1 MSYPLVGGIT
11 NAGTVTVAFGRSRT
25 PQPNAT
31 RGQSRFYASRRYLE
45 P

>member
-1 MSYPLVGGIT
+1 MSHPLVGAIT
-11 NAGTVTVAFGRSRT
+11 NARTITVGFGRSRT
-25 PQPNAT
+25 PQTNAT